1 MVLVLRLVP
10 PRPKPSTRNKSGTLK
25 LESSITARAISAS
38 LRVGKP
44 ATCPQQSLQC
54 MGKAEKTPPHNVPH
68 KLPPARTAKQLLKPR
83 PAAFLSGCAALTPG
97 SVRSGAHLAQS
108 SAVDM
113 ARTQRGVEATTL
125 TERGLSEASARM
137 RDESMNSST
146 SGLLIPS
153 FFILH
158 SASLTLQGAPSKQH
172 RVPASRSRAAA
183 LRARHRTASALA
195 RPDDKDRSSELR
207 TAFRSSNTSRGN
219 LIQTWRE
226 F

>member
-125 TERGLSEASARM
+125 TERGLSEASAM
-137 RDESMNSST
+137 RDESMNST
-146 SGLLIPS
+146 SGLLISSYSFLLHPS
-153 FFILH
+153 LSIPYASGSPVQATPGASLPQPRC
-158 SASLTLQGAPSKQH
+158 SASGAAPH
-172 RVPASRSRAAA
+172 RKRLGA
-183 LRARHRTASALA
+183 T
-195 RPDDKDRSSELR
+195 
-207 TAFRSSNTSRGN
+207 
-219 LIQTWRE
+219 
-226 F
+226 